1 MKQLAGLIALLMLV
15 PFTRAEET
23 VEAPQPGD
31 ASGGQKV
38 FLLCVGC
45 HGDTPEHRPT
55 GPHLF
60 NIVGRQAG
68 VLEGFQ
74 YSKALSE
81 SGIFWDERTLDE
93 FIANPTRRVPGTM
106 MVVGVADAKDRVDLI
121 EYLKTLMQQ

>member
-1 MKQLAGLIALLMLV
+1 MKKLAGLIALLAWAAC
-15 PFTRAEET
+15 THAED
-23 VEAPQPGD
+23 APQSH
-31 ASGGQKV
+31 AAAAGQKV

-45 HGDTPEHRPT
+45 HGDTPQHRPT

-68 VLEGFQ
+68 VLEGFH

-93 FIANPTRRVPGTM
+93 FIANAIQRVPGTFM
-106 MVVGVADAKDRVDLI
+106 AVGVPDEKDRADLI
-121 EYLKTLMQQ
+121 EYLKTLTHQ

>member
-1 MKQLAGLIALLMLV
+1 MKQLAWSIALLV
-15 PFTRAEET
+15 YAAFTYAEET
-23 VEAPQPGD
+23 TDAAQPGD
-31 ASGGQKV
+31 AAAGQKV

-45 HGDTPEHRPT
+45 HGDTPQHRPT

-106 MVVGVADAKDRVDLI
+106 MAIGVADAKDRVDLI